1 MARRTKFIKNSLR
14 NMTLVITITG
24 FIALPTASYG
34 NINSVMNEVLGNMS
48 NSTSAGAYEA
58 ANRGVVSGGSFS
70 SRSKIFNRSIISM
83 TLPEFSA
90 GCGGIDM
97 FGGSFS
103 FINVQQF
110 IQLMRSIAANSI
122 GLLFNIAIDYI
133 DTLLGPN
140 LRGFLTWIQRLNT
153 LLSNSCQLAKGL
165 IVDAAGAINEDLR
178 AKASRKLGS
187 DGIVDDFA
195 SWFDS
200 NKKDTADAT
209 SEEEAVELGLYG
221 NIVWNA
227 LKKEGNAIFS
237 TTNTHSYEEL
247 MSLSGTIIIN
257 KPGDATAD
265 PNVTS
270 DEQTIQT
277 LPRTLSLRHFVDG
290 QDDSAE
296 ISNLIQLDNK
306 IYKCDSSDY
315 CLNPTV
321 SGTLTMNY
329 TFKQYIEENLCGA
342 NGTSV
347 CDGGIVGALAT
358 NGETG
363 ITDAQKNLLGSLNR
377 VNGVGA
383 LIRKLALAGLTTSN
397 SGALAGVFIKQA
409 SGAIA
414 TQLAYDMT
422 MNMYDGIQLAV
433 NSMDNSVKKDVIAM
447 LRTNRDNLFQEKLA
461 LDAYYGSLSTITDY
475 AIKLLETNPAGSQIK
490 ASDLFFGKYFRG
502 KI

>member
-1 MARRTKFIKNSLR
+1 
-14 NMTLVITITG
+14 MTI
-24 FIALPTASYG
+24 
-34 NINSVMNEVLGNMS
+34 
-48 NSTSAGAYEA
+48 
-58 ANRGVVSGGSFS
+58 
-70 SRSKIFNRSIISM
+70 
-83 TLPEFSA
+83 
-90 GCGGIDM
+90 
-97 FGGSFS
+97 
-103 FINVQQF
+103 
-110 IQLMRSIAANSI
+110 
-122 GLLFNIAIDYI
+122 
-133 DTLLGPN
+133 
-140 LRGFLTWIQRLNT
+140 
-153 LLSNSCQLAKGL
+153 
-165 IVDAAGAINEDLR
+165 
-178 AKASRKLGS
+178 
-187 DGIVDDFA
+187 
-195 SWFDS
+195 
-200 NKKDTADAT
+200 
-209 SEEEAVELGLYG
+209 
-221 NIVWNA
+221 
-227 LKKEGNAIFS
+227 
-237 TTNTHSYEEL
+237 
-247 MSLSGTIIIN
+247 
-257 KPGDATAD
+257 
-265 PNVTS
+265 
-270 DEQTIQT
+270 
-277 LPRTLSLRHFVDG
+277 
-290 QDDSAE
+290 
-296 ISNLIQLDNK
+296 
-306 IYKCDSSDY
+306 
-315 CLNPTV
+315 
-321 SGTLTMNY
+321 NY